1 MRYYIIAGERS
12 GDLHAS
18 NLFKSILREDPNTE
32 GRGIGGNYLE
42 SAGMDIFKHFR
53 EISFMGFTEVL
64 MNIFKI
70 REYFNLTKAD
80 ILDFKPDVIVLVD
93 FAGYNLRIAKFA
105 KKNNIRVYYY
115 ISPKIWA
122 WNTKRAL
129 KIKAYVDKMF
139 VILPFEKQFYKKFD
153 FKVDY
158 VGNPVLDAIAQYD
171 KSDSFLTK
179 HRIEDKPIIAILP
192 GSRRQE
198 IESML
203 HFMLSIIP
211 SFREYH
217 FVIAGVSNLESSYY
231 QQFTR
236 GGQIKVVIDETY
248 DLLSHASAALV
259 TSGTATLETALFN
272 VPQLV
277 GYKLNIFSFWI
288 GKMVVKVPFISLVN
302 LIVGREVVKELLQD
316 DFHPNIIRDELHSLL
331 NNKDYREKQLDGYS
345 KMREILGS
353 AGASEKAAK
362 LMVNY
367 LKDAK
372 SSS

>member
-1 MRYYIIAGERS
+1 MKYYIIAGERS

-18 NLFKSILREDPNTE
+18 NLYKSILKEDPSAVS
-32 GRGIGGNYLE
+32 RGIGGNYLE
-42 SAGMDIFKHFR
+42 AAGMGIFKHFR
-53 EISFMGFTEVL
+53 EISFMGFAEVL

-70 REYFNLTKAD
+70 REYFNDTKTD
-80 ILDFKPDVIVLVD
+80 ILQFDPDVIILVD
-93 FAGYNLRIAKFA
+93 FAGFNLRIAKFA
-105 KKNNIRVYYY
+105 KKNNIKVYYY

-122 WNTKRAL
+122 WNTSRAL

-139 VILPFEKQFYKKFD
+139 VILPFEKQFYKKFQ
-153 FKVDY
+153 FEVDY
-158 VGNPVLDAIAQYD
+158 VGNPVLDAIAQFK
-171 KSDSFLTK
+171 KSDSFLAR
-179 HRIEDKPIIAILP
+179 HRIDDKAIIAILP
-192 GSRRQE
+192 GSRKQE

-211 SFREYH
+211 SFKDYH
-217 FVIAGVSNLESSYY
+217 FVIAGVSNLERHYY

-288 GKMVVKVPFISLVN
+288 GKMVVKVPYISLVN

-316 DFHPNIIRDELHSLL
+316 DFHPNIIRDELYSLL
-331 NNKDYREKQLDGYS
+331 NDTEYRIRQLNGYDEM
-345 KMREILGS
+345 KNILGS
-353 AGASEKAAK
+353 AGASDKTAK
-362 LMVNY
+362 LMFNY
-367 LKDAK
+367 LKESNK
-372 SSS
+372 SS

>member
-1 MRYYIIAGERS
+1 MKYYIIAGERS

-18 NLFKSILREDPNTE
+18 NLYKSLLKEDSNAE
-32 GRGIGGNYLE
+32 SRGIGGDYLE
-42 SAGMDIFKHFR
+42 AAGMNIFKHFR
-53 EISFMGFTEVL
+53 EISFMGFAEVL

-70 REYFNLTKAD
+70 REYFNLTKKD
-80 ILDFKPDVIVLVD
+80 ILDFNPDVVILVD

-105 KKNNIRVYYY
+105 KKNNIKVYYY

-122 WNTKRAL
+122 WNTNRAL
-129 KIKAYVDKMF
+129 KIKAYVDRMF
-139 VILPFEKQFYKKFD
+139 VILPFEKQFYKNFD

-158 VGNPVLDAIAQYD
+158 VGNPVLDAIAQFN

-179 HRIEDKPIIAILP
+179 HRIEDKPLIAILP
-192 GSRRQE
+192 GSRKQE

-203 HFMLSIIP
+203 HFMLSVIP
-211 SFREYH
+211 SFKEYH
-217 FVIAGVSNLESSYY
+217 MVIAGVSNLENNYY

-277 GYKLNIFSFWI
+277 GYKLNIFSYWI
-288 GKMVVKVPFISLVN
+288 GKMVVKVPYISLVN
-302 LIVGREVVKELLQD
+302 LIVGREVVKELIQD
-316 DFHPNIIRDELHSLL
+316 DFHPNIIRDELNSLL
-331 NNKDYREKQLDGYS
+331 NVEDYRNKQFKGYEE
-345 KMREILGS
+345 MRNILGS
-353 AGASEKAAK
+353 AGASDKAAK

-367 LKDAK
+367 LKESK
-372 SSS
+372 SSL

>member
-1 MRYYIIAGERS
+1 MKYYIIAGERS

-18 NLFKSILREDPNTE
+18 NLYKSILKEDASAKS
-32 GRGIGGNYLE
+32 RGIGGNYLE
-42 SAGMDIFKHFR
+42 KAGMEIFKHFR
-53 EISFMGFTEVL
+53 EISFMGFAEVL

-70 REYFNLTKAD
+70 REYFNNTKND
-80 ILDFKPDVIVLVD
+80 ILKFNPDVIVLVD
-93 FAGYNLRIAKFA
+93 FAGFNLRIAKFA
-105 KKNNIRVYYY
+105 RKNNIKVYYY

-122 WNTKRAL
+122 WNTSRAL

-139 VILPFEKQFYKKFD
+139 VILPFEKQFYKKFQFD
-153 FKVDY
+153 VDY
-158 VGNPVLDAIAQYD
+158 VGNPVLDAIAQFN
-171 KSDSFLTK
+171 KSDSFIAR

-192 GSRRQE
+192 GSRKQE

-211 SFREYH
+211 SFKDYH
-217 FVIAGVSNLESSYY
+217 FVIAGVSNLESHYY

-288 GKMVVKVPFISLVN
+288 GKMVVKVPYISLVN

-316 DFHPNIIRDELHSLL
+316 DFHPNIIRDELHALL
-331 NNKDYREKQLDGYS
+331 NDVEYRNKQLKGYAEM
-345 KMREILGS
+345 KTILGS
-353 AGASEKAAK
+353 PGASDKTAK

-367 LKDAK
+367 LKDSNK
-372 SSS
+372 SS

>member
-1 MRYYIIAGERS
+1 MKYYIIAGERS

-18 NLFKSILREDPNTE
+18 NLYKSILKEDTSAIS
-32 GRGIGGNYLE
+32 RGIGGNYLE
-42 SAGMDIFKHFR
+42 KAGMEIFKHFR
-53 EISFMGFTEVL
+53 EISFMGFAEVL

-70 REYFNLTKAD
+70 REYFNNTKND
-80 ILDFKPDVIVLVD
+80 ILKFNPDVIVLVD
-93 FAGYNLRIAKFA
+93 FAGFNLRIAKFA
-105 KKNNIRVYYY
+105 KKNNIKVYYY

-122 WNTKRAL
+122 WNTSRAL
-129 KIKAYVDKMF
+129 KIKSYVDKMF
-139 VILPFEKQFYKKFD
+139 VILPFEKQFYKKFQFD
-153 FKVDY
+153 VDY
-158 VGNPVLDAIAQYD
+158 VGNPVLDAIAQFN
-171 KSDSFLTK
+171 KSDSFLAR

-192 GSRRQE
+192 GSRKQE

-211 SFREYH
+211 SFKDYH
-217 FVIAGVSNLESSYY
+217 FVIAGVSNLESHYY

-288 GKMVVKVPFISLVN
+288 GKMVVKVPYISLVN

-316 DFHPNIIRDELHSLL
+316 DFHPNIIRDELAALL
-331 NNKDYREKQLDGYS
+331 NDAQYRDKQLKGYAEM
-345 KMREILGS
+345 KTILGS
-353 AGASEKAAK
+353 PGASDKAAK

-367 LKDAK
+367 LKDSNK
-372 SSS
+372 SS